1 MDTNIEVQE
10 KHWLQTLNPDIP
22 FNVHSLYVYVG
33 QWQKPKK
40 RRPAHQK
47 FHRFSP
53 WWRSSPLDALSGVS
67 IVFSR
72 KKHEDTRTD
81 FYNFLRVRMLNEV
94 NKWKKVE
101 QMWEWVAHKN
111 SWRLETRKDWL
122 SKFNKK
128 KRMRSRSPPAVPPAK
143 SPNTV
148 TIPLT
153 HLLINGTRAAV
164 RVYPRALAARTVKKR
179 LLKAHVIIWIPR
191 CLGGKELSMGT
202 NHGINESWM

>member
-1 MDTNIEVQE
+1 MDHERVF
-10 KHWLQTLNPDIP
+10 TLCMCMWDSGKNR
-22 FNVHSLYVYVG
+22 
-33 QWQKPKK
+33 K
-40 RRPAHQK
+40 REDLHTK
-47 FHRFSP
+47 N
-53 WWRSSPLDALSGVS
+53 S
-67 IVFSR
+67 IVFHHGEEVLPWTSC
-72 KKHEDTRTD
+72 HEDTRTD
-81 FYNFLRVRMLNEV
+81 FYNFLKVRMLNEV